1 MWCRSWTEPEGVHAN
16 SIKDW
21 ISCVWIFRLN
31 SSINT
36 DPSIYGALGS
46 RLWRVVRSGCLE
58 RYFEPENGIVV
69 SRKSLS
75 DARNSCSGDWKHE
88 HMIRVAQYVLTLW
101 LFGRLVGGSWPRRLW
116 LHVEGITSSLSQ
128 SQRPVNK
135 NVWDHEVRYCWK
147 NFSQI
152 SREGRLSQDPNV
164 ASLCI

>member
-116 LHVEGITSSLSQ
+116 LQRRRHYFLPKSVSEASQ
-128 SQRPVNK
+128 Q
-135 NVWDHEVRYCWK
+135 ECVR
-147 NFSQI
+147 
-152 SREGRLSQDPNV
+152 SRSAILLEKRLSDK
-164 ASLCI
+164 